1 MPMHATRSLSPG
13 PGGPDDDPAA
23 GHVPLVPFRQFLLKI
38 HSRCDLACDYCY
50 MYEAADQSWRGRPRH
65 MEPDTVRRTAALVA
79 AHAREHRLAEVRVVL
94 HGGEPLLVG
103 ARRLDELLGILTDTL
118 DGVAVP
124 RFVLQTNGVRLG
136 QDPALLDVLE
146 RYGVRVG
153 VSLDGTAADHDRHRR
168 RADGRGSHAAT
179 VRALDLL
186 AAGPH
191 RHLYAGVLCVV
202 DLAADPVGTYE
213 ALLAHTPPRL
223 DLLLPHAT
231 WDAPPPGLADRTTPP
246 DRPPA
251 LPYGPTPYGDWLC
264 AVFDRWYGAPV
275 RETGIRLFEEIMVLL
290 LGGTARSEAVGLTPV
305 DLVVV
310 ETDGTIEQA
319 DSLKVSY
326 PGAPETGLD
335 VFRYT
340 FAQAALH
347 PAFRARQ
354 RGTAGLGPVCR
365 ACPRARVC
373 GGGLYAH
380 RYHPGAAPPF
390 SAPSVYC
397 HDLALLVDHIAA
409 RVRRD
414 VARLTGGTEHPQ
426 AVGR

>member
-1 MPMHATRSLSPG
+1 MHATRSTRPG
-13 PGGPDDDPAA
+13 ADGPEEA
-23 GHVPLVPFRQFLLKI
+23 VVEPLFPFRQFLLKI

-50 MYEAADQSWRGRPRH
+50 MYEAADQSWRGRPRR
-65 MEPDTVRRTAALVA
+65 MELDTVRRTAALIA
-79 AHAREHRLAEVRVVL
+79 DHAREHALAEVRVVL

-103 ARRLDELLGILTDTL
+103 ARHLDALLEILTGAL

-124 RFVLQTNGVRLG
+124 RLVLQTNGVRLG
-136 QDPALLDVLE
+136 RDPALLEVLD
-146 RYGVRVG
+146 RYGVRIG

-168 RADGRGSHAAT
+168 RPDGRGSHAAAA
-179 VRALDLL
+179 RALDLL

-191 RHLYAGVLCVV
+191 RHLYAGLLCVV
-202 DLAADPVGTYE
+202 DLAADPVETYE

-223 DLLLPHAT
+223 DLLLPHGT
-231 WDAPPPGLADRTTPP
+231 WHTPPPGLPHRTVPP
-246 DRPPA
+246 GRPPA
-251 LPYGPTPYGDWLC
+251 DTYGPTPYGDWLRT
-264 AVFDRWYGAPV
+264 VFDRWYDAPR

-290 LGGTARSEAVGLTPV
+290 FGGTARSEAVGLTPV

-335 VFRYT
+335 VFRNT
-340 FAQAALH
+340 FAEAARH

-354 RGTAGLGPVCR
+354 RGPAGLGPVCR

-380 RYHPGAAPPF
+380 RYLPGADAPF

-397 HDLALLVDHIAA
+397 ADLALLVDHIAG
-409 RVRRD
+409 RLRHD
-414 VARLTGGTEHPQ
+414 VTRLTRSAAT
-426 AVGR
+426 VGR